1 METCNLSKV
10 SEDDDCNNI
19 QKVEEQIESKMLS
32 ADKEKLV
39 QELIDMG
46 FSKSAV
52 VQIVENAR
60 DVPKNMI
67 IEQLLSS
74 NYRPENLPVLD
85 DDDDPMWEDITVT
98 NKMVIVINKGLNMGI
113 GKIASQAAHAAL
125 GLYEMMKENIDLTNN
140 LISWN
145 EQGSRKIVVEAKDTV
160 ELMKLCSMGRI
171 HNIPFFCVHDA
182 GRTEVAPDSFTALAF
197 FGSDEELK
205 HVTGKLRLLK

>member
-113 GKIASQAAHAAL
+113 GKIASQVIQYNSTIRIL
-125 GLYEMMKENIDLTNN
+125 NN
-140 LISWN
+140 DANNTKIKCKVTLFKF
-145 EQGSRKIVVEAKDTV
+145 SR
-160 ELMKLCSMGRI
+160 LHM
-171 HNIPFFCVHDA
+171 
-182 GRTEVAPDSFTALAF
+182 
-197 FGSDEELK
+197 
-205 HVTGKLRLLK
+205 LL